1 KYDTKKGFKWI
12 NPHRSLYGAHIA
24 LIVLIQHNMITA
36 YQYIYDKM
44 VKKREEMRS
53 YLLGPLSDDF
63 PEEYKPIRELYYTG
77 SAKGKSCVEKMIIK
91 TADDLL
97 LFQLEKM
104 DKLRLLENGQDIF
117 SMELKPNEYNSIV
130 YTQLT

>member
-1 KYDTKKGFKWI
+1 
-12 NPHRSLYGAHIA
+12 
-24 LIVLIQHNMITA
+24 MITV

-44 VKKREEMRS
+44 IKKREEMRS

-63 PEEYKPIRELYYTG
+63 PEEYKLIRELYYTG

-104 DKLRLLENGQDIF
+104 DKLRLLENGQNMF
-117 SMELKPNEYNSIV
+117 SMELKPKEYNSIV
-130 YTQLT
+130 YVPENLSFCSIMKELMVEENNNHASRFVY

>member
-1 KYDTKKGFKWI
+1 
-12 NPHRSLYGAHIA
+12 
-24 LIVLIQHNMITA
+24 
-36 YQYIYDKM
+36 
-44 VKKREEMRS
+44 MRS

-104 DKLRLLENGQDIF
+104 DKLRLLENSQDMF
-117 SMELKPNEYNSIV
+117 SMELKPKEYNSIV
-130 YTQLT
+130 YVPENLSFCSIMKELMAEENNNHASRFVY

>member
-1 KYDTKKGFKWI
+1 
-12 NPHRSLYGAHIA
+12 
-24 LIVLIQHNMITA
+24 MITV

-44 VKKREEMRS
+44 IKKREEMRS

-63 PEEYKPIRELYYTG
+63 PEKYKPIRELYYTG

-104 DKLRLLENGQDIF
+104 DKLRLLENGQDMF

-130 YTQLT
+130 YVPENLSFCSIMKELMAEENNNHASRFVY

>member
-1 KYDTKKGFKWI
+1 
-12 NPHRSLYGAHIA
+12 
-24 LIVLIQHNMITA
+24 MITV

-44 VKKREEMRS
+44 IKKREEMRS

-63 PEEYKPIRELYYTG
+63 PKKYKPIRELYYTG

-97 LFQLEKM
+97 LFQLEKL
-104 DKLRLLENGQDIF
+104 DKLRLLENGQDMF
-117 SMELKPNEYNSIV
+117 SMELKPKEYNSIV
-130 YTQLT
+130 YVPENLSFYSIMKELIEEENNNHTSRFVY

>member
-1 KYDTKKGFKWI
+1 
-12 NPHRSLYGAHIA
+12 
-24 LIVLIQHNMITA
+24 MITV

-44 VKKREEMRS
+44 IKKREEMHS
-53 YLLGPLSDDF
+53 YLLCPLIDDL

-104 DKLRLLENGQDIF
+104 DKLRLLENGQDMF
-117 SMELKPNEYNSIV
+117 SMELKPKEYNSIV
-130 YTQLT
+130 SVPKNLSFCSIMKELIEEENNNHTSRFVY

>member
-1 KYDTKKGFKWI
+1 
-12 NPHRSLYGAHIA
+12 
-24 LIVLIQHNMITA
+24 MITV

-44 VKKREEMRS
+44 IKKREEMRS

-63 PEEYKPIRELYYTG
+63 PEEYKPIHELYYTG

-97 LFQLEKM
+97 FFQLEKM
-104 DKLRLLENGQDIF
+104 DKLRLLENGQDMF
-117 SMELKPNEYNSIV
+117 SMELKPKEYNSIV
-130 YTQLT
+130 CVPENLSFCSIMKELMEEENNNHTLI

>member
-1 KYDTKKGFKWI
+1 
-12 NPHRSLYGAHIA
+12 
-24 LIVLIQHNMITA
+24 MITV

-44 VKKREEMRS
+44 IKKREEMRS
-53 YLLGPLSDDF
+53 YLLCPLSDDL

-97 LFQLEKM
+97 LFQLEKL
-104 DKLRLLENGQDIF
+104 DKLRLLENGQDMF
-117 SMELKPNEYNSIV
+117 SMELKPKEYNSIV
-130 YTQLT
+130 YVPENLSFCSIMKELIEEENNNRTSRFVY